1 MKVTLSP
8 ECISSL
14 EEITGKKITRNGNEV
29 IQEVADMAEANQK
42 PDALCYVESNCSE
55 QEQSEEEKPQ

>member
-42 PDALCYVESNCSE
+42 PDKSCWMESNCSE
-55 QEQSEEEKPQ
+55 QDTDEGKTS